1 MLNWMNT
8 VGIGQKGGKGR
19 KGSLKND
26 IRVLRSPNESLMKPK
41 RADQLDRVL
50 TKLIS
55 DRPWM
60 KEFLYLKL

>member
-1 MLNWMNT
+1 MNT
-8 VGIGQKGGKGR
+8 AGIGQEGGKRR

-26 IRVLRSPNESLMKPK
+26 IRVLRSPNESFMKQK

-50 TKLIS
+50 AKLIS

-60 KEFLYLKL
+60 KEFLYLNL